1 MSNTKRGFLAPL
13 FFRYVLDHHKFDP
26 YQFIQ
31 SIALL
36 VSTLTQSTLPED
48 VKMDMLQNSQEIELP
63 WYRYG
68 MVWMVILLP
77 MLVVLASSFTIYIAY
92 SNAPDIVPPAI
103 TQSK

>member
-1 MSNTKRGFLAPL
+1 
-13 FFRYVLDHHKFDP
+13 
-26 YQFIQ
+26 
-31 SIALL
+31 
-36 VSTLTQSTLPED
+36 
-48 VKMDMLQNSQEIELP
+48 MDMLQNSQEIELP

-77 MLVVLASSFTIYIAY
+77 MLVVLASSVTIYIAY

>member
-1 MSNTKRGFLAPL
+1 
-13 FFRYVLDHHKFDP
+13 
-26 YQFIQ
+26 
-31 SIALL
+31 
-36 VSTLTQSTLPED
+36 
-48 VKMDMLQNSQEIELP
+48 MDMLQNSQEIELP